1 MWVKIQELLEKN
13 KEKRYRADCKH
24 DFLFSGI
31 LRCSECGSYMRPKI
45 AHGERFYYICELK
58 EKSRGTRCHSK
69 NINGRALDEL
79 MMKKLEK
86 IFIPT
91 SEVYQELS
99 KLTIKKDRIKFDIKI
114 EELNKKIKTN
124 DEAMKNL
131 IDKLK
136 YMDIEVIDLINSELK
151 RLKQENKELE
161 DELIK
166 LKTNK
171 ETEENFRDE
180 ESKMAELI
188 LDIINNCFKT
198 FNYLDIKS
206 KKDILRILIEDM
218 QGSGQNIEVDILN
231 TKISQNDKRL
241 FSDMFEETAN
251 KKDKNVVSRLGM
263 QFL

>member
-1 MWVKIQELLEKN
+1 MCFQYSKYRKIYLKGKKVKKIIFGITSLTLGGAERVLVDLAN
-13 KEKRYRADCKH
+13 KM
-24 DFLFSGI
+24 S
-31 LRCSECGSYMRPKI
+31 
-45 AHGERFYYICELK
+45 ERFDITIFMLYSNGEL
-58 EKSRGTRCHSK
+58 ET
-69 NINGRALDEL
+69 
-79 MMKKLEK
+79 
-86 IFIPT
+86 
-91 SEVYQELS
+91 
-99 KLTIKKDRIKFDIKI
+99 
-114 EELNKKIKTN
+114 ELNKKIKTN

-166 LKTNK
+166 LKINK

-218 QGSGQNIEVDILN
+218 QGSGQNVEVDILN

-251 KKDKNVVSRLGM
+251 KKDKNVVSRLGL

>member
-1 MWVKIQELLEKN
+1 
-13 KEKRYRADCKH
+13 
-24 DFLFSGI
+24 
-31 LRCSECGSYMRPKI
+31 
-45 AHGERFYYICELK
+45 
-58 EKSRGTRCHSK
+58 
-69 NINGRALDEL
+69 

-86 IFIPT
+86 IFVPT

-99 KLTIKKDRIKFDIKI
+99 KLTIKKDRIGLDTKV

-124 DEAMKNL
+124 DEAIKNL
-131 IDKLK
+131 IEKLK

-171 ETEENFRDE
+171 ETEENFGDE
-180 ESKMAELI
+180 ESKTAELI
-188 LDIINNCFKT
+188 LEIINNCFKT

-218 QGSGQNIEVDILN
+218 QGSGQNVEVDILN

-251 KKDKNVVSRLGM
+251 KKDKNVVSRLGL
-263 QFL
+263 QFHL

>member
-1 MWVKIQELLEKN
+1 MDTKV
-13 KEKRYRADCKH
+13 
-24 DFLFSGI
+24 
-31 LRCSECGSYMRPKI
+31 
-45 AHGERFYYICELK
+45 
-58 EKSRGTRCHSK
+58 
-69 NINGRALDEL
+69 
-79 MMKKLEK
+79 
-86 IFIPT
+86 
-91 SEVYQELS
+91 
-99 KLTIKKDRIKFDIKI
+99 
-114 EELNKKIKTN
+114 EELNKKIKQI

-206 KKDILRILIEDM
+206 KKIY
-218 QGSGQNIEVDILN
+218 
-231 TKISQNDKRL
+231 
-241 FSDMFEETAN
+241 
-251 KKDKNVVSRLGM
+251 
-263 QFL
+263 